1 MSKQGADELLHQDG
15 EGRVVS
21 AVRVAL
27 SDRKDGRR
35 KSTLAAFGADRRRHM
50 DQIGCNTGDDAKLES
65 AAARTGLGIAAV
77 QPRASRGT

>member
-1 MSKQGADELLHQDG
+1 MIHVESRLSSSTTAESDSEADVRAGADEL
-15 EGRVVS
+15 
-21 AVRVAL
+21 
-27 SDRKDGRR
+27 GRR